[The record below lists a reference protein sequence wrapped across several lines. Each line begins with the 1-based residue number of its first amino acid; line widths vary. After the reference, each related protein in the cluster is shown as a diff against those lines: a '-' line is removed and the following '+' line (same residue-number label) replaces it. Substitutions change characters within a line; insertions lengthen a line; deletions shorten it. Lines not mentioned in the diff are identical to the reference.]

1 MEKKSGK
8 NQYYTMHNCNK
19 IKRQIF
25 TLYILTMNKW
35 QKIRTAY
42 DQAILANR
50 AINNIQNVSCD
61 AAQLGSMHRGCT
73 WMKLLAHSNVIQ
85 EPSGDM

>member
-1 MEKKSGK
+1 MTS
-8 NQYYTMHNCNK
+8 
-19 IKRQIF
+19 
-25 TLYILTMNKW
+25 
-35 QKIRTAY
+35 

>member
-1 MEKKSGK
+1 
-8 NQYYTMHNCNK
+8 
-19 IKRQIF
+19 
-25 TLYILTMNKW
+25 MNKW
-35 QKIRTAY
+35 QKIRSAY
-42 DQAILANR
+42 DQAILANS

>member
-1 MEKKSGK
+1 
-8 NQYYTMHNCNK
+8 
-19 IKRQIF
+19 
-25 TLYILTMNKW
+25 MNKW
-35 QKIRTAY
+35 QKIRSAY
-42 DQAILANR
+42 DQAILANK